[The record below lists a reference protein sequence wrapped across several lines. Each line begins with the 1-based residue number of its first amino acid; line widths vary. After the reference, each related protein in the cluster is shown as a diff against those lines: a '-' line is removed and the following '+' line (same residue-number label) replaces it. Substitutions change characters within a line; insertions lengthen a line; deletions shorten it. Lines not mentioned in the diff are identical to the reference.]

1 MDGDMK
7 SEQLIL
13 TKMKTK
19 LLILAIALSSCEA
32 TEIPE
37 PMKVTKLTKV
47 YSIQVQ
53 QNGNTWNPQYLPNL
67 RK

>member
-1 MDGDMK
+1 MQIK
-7 SEQLIL
+7 LI
-13 TKMKTK
+13 
-19 LLILAIALSSCEA
+19 ILAMALASCQA

-53 QNGNTWNPQYLPNL
+53 QNGNTWNPHYLPNL
-67 RK
+67 SNGK

>member
-1 MDGDMK
+1 MRYLLVMTIG
-7 SEQLIL
+7 LI
-13 TKMKTK
+13 
-19 LLILAIALSSCEA
+19 SCET
-32 TEIPE
+32 TEIPQ

-67 RK
+67 PNGK

>member
-1 MDGDMK
+1 MRYLLLMTIG
-7 SEQLIL
+7 LI
-13 TKMKTK
+13 
-19 LLILAIALSSCEA
+19 SCQA

-37 PMKVTKLTKV
+37 PIKVTKLTKV

-67 RK
+67 SNGK

>member
-1 MDGDMK
+1 
-7 SEQLIL
+7 
-13 TKMKTK
+13 MKTK

-32 TEIPE
+32 TEIPQ

-53 QNGNTWNPQYLPNL
+53 QNGNTWNPQYLPNISNG
-67 RK
+67 K

>member
-1 MDGDMK
+1 
-7 SEQLIL
+7 
-13 TKMKTK
+13 MKTK

-37 PMKVTKLTKV
+37 PMMVTKLTKV

-53 QNGNTWNPQYLPNL
+53 QNGNTWNPQYLPNIG
-67 RK
+67 K